1 LEPGFYLEKD
11 KAAALAGSWKAVPA
25 GEDAQGKKKRIRRW
39 LKMSWREDYRSKRMS
54 AVEALEAVISGDRV
68 WIQSG
73 CGTPSVLV
81 DALVACAPHLHDVE
95 IVHMMTLGSAD
106 YTKPEYEGHFRHR
119 GLFLGAN
126 VREAVAAGRADYTP
140 IFLSEIEGLF
150 ESGALPLDVVLMQVS
165 PPDAHGFV
173 SLGAAVDC
181 TLAAVRSAKTVI
193 AEVNERMPRTH
204 GDTFIH
210 ASRISAVVETCHPL
224 HELHTEPF
232 SAVHMRVARNVASLI
247 PDGATLQT
255 GIGGISEAVL
265 ECLGDKRDLGI
276 HTEMCPDGVVDLIE
290 SGVINGERKTLLR
303 GKAVVSFVLGT
314 QRLFDCINDNPCFE
328 FRPISYTND
337 PFVVAQNDRM
347 VAINSALQVDLTGQ
361 VCADSLGTRP
371 YSGFGGQLD
380 FIRGAARSKGG
391 MPIIALPAMAMHDNV
406 SRIVPVLEPGA
417 GVVTSRA
424 DVHYVVTEHGIAYLH
439 GKTLRERAQA
449 LIAIADPRFQQEL
462 EDFAERAHYLER
474 DKTAAVFV

>member
-1 LEPGFYLEKD
+1 MT
-11 KAAALAGSWKAVPA
+11 W
-25 GEDAQGKKKRIRRW
+25 GEEYRKKRV
-39 LKMSWREDYRSKRMS
+39 S
-54 AVEALEAVISGDRV
+54 AMQALEAVRSGARV

-73 CGTPSVLV
+73 CGTPSALV
-81 DALVACAPHLHDVE
+81 EALVARAPEVRDVE
-95 IVHMMTLGSAD
+95 IIHMMTLGKAD
-106 YTKPEYEGHFRHR
+106 YTRPEYEGRFRHR

-150 ESGALPLDVVLMQVS
+150 LSGALPLDVVLIQVS

-173 SLGAAVDC
+173 SLGTTVDC
-181 TLAAVRSAKTVI
+181 SLTASRCAKTVI
-193 AEVNERMPRTH
+193 AEVNDRVPRTH
-204 GDTFIH
+204 GDTFLHI
-210 ASRISAVVETCHPL
+210 SRISAMVETSEPL
-224 HELHTEPF
+224 LELHTEPF
-232 SAVHMRVARNVASLI
+232 TEMHLRVARNVASLI

-265 ECLGDKRDLGI
+265 ECLGDKHDLGI
-276 HTEMCPDGVVDLIE
+276 HTEMCPDGVIDLME
-290 SGVINGERKTLLR
+290 SGVLNGERKSLHR
-303 GKAVVSFVLGT
+303 GKAVASFVLGT
-314 QRLFDCINDNPCFE
+314 QRLFDFIHENPSFE
-328 FRPISYTND
+328 FRQIGYTND

-391 MPIIALPAMAMHDNV
+391 VPIIALPSTAMCGDV

-449 LIAIADPRFQQEL
+449 LIAIADPRFQADL
-462 EDFAERAHYLER
+462 EDFAVRSHYLER
-474 DKTAAVFV
+474 EKAVVA